1 MYEAF
6 YGLREKPFN
15 LTPDP
20 KYLYL
25 SDKHKEAFAH
35 LLFGIKNRS
44 GFVMLTGEIGT
55 GKTTIC
61 RNLLNQLDSDTEVAF
76 IFNPFLSPVELLRK
90 INSEFGIDTRADNLL
105 GLTEELN
112 IHLLN
117 AGARGKNCVLVI
129 DEAQNLDPVVLEQI
143 RLLSNL
149 ETETNKLLQIVLIGQ
164 PELGEK
170 LALHE
175 LRQLNQRITARY
187 HLKPLNAKETLQYIA
202 YRLHVAGGRKG
213 GVSFAKNAIAAVY
226 KFSKGTP
233 RVINAVCDRALLIGY
248 TREERTIT
256 AAIVRQAVRE
266 VRGER
271 VTVKRPRDWFHW
283 RRMLPSSSFV
293 LAVLVVFLIV
303 RHLTAPIEQATRE
316 LGAFNRVLSGEAPA
330 APDPASTANAAAPAG
345 AGAPAD
351 QSLVARNV
359 IDRLAGVARG
369 SRAGEDPAQA
379 LAQIAAVS
387 AEQSRDYG
395 LAAVLEKWGLPA
407 PAAPPASDE
416 AAAVSAAL
424 AGAGLACETLH
435 PVTEQL
441 LAINMPGLVRLRLEG
456 GLRWAG
462 LIGAGEDALVLAV
475 APGVHVSLSRFAFR
489 EIYANEALFPWKD
502 PAPEQTVLQPGA
514 RGRHVASLKD
524 MLRTLRL
531 IPDANTGD
539 VYDSDTASAVAGV
552 QAESGLKMD
561 GKAGKQVRMVLMAWT
576 AANGAPSLRPRAV
589 TAEAAAAESTTTP
602 APAPATVS
610 KRTDAPAKE
619 ATAFPIITPS
629 SAPPVPEQT
638 TAPETPAPQEP
649 PTPESPAPPETPAPA
664 PEPVPAE
671 TPPPAAA
678 SDQDDRRAGGETLV
692 EVKELPSPFQ
702 ESLPPAPL
710 NAGEKTQTEPVAGSL
725 ILIPRRHAPA

>member
-90 INSEFGIDTRADNLL
+90 INTEFGIDSRADNLL

-226 KFSKGTP
+226 KYSKGTP

-266 VRGER
+266 VRGEK
-271 VTVKRPRDWFHW
+271 VTVRRPRDWFHW
-283 RRMLPSSSFV
+283 RRMLPSSSFL

-330 APDPASTANAAAPAG
+330 APDPASTANAAAPGG
-345 AGAPAD
+345 AAATPLD

-369 SRAGEDPAQA
+369 SRPGEDPAQA
-379 LAQIAAVS
+379 LAQIAAVP
-387 AEQSRDYG
+387 AAQSRDYG

-407 PAAPPASDE
+407 PSAPPASDDV
-416 AAAVSAAL
+416 AAVKEVLAA
-424 AGAGLACETLH
+424 AGLASEALH

-441 LAINMPGLVRLRLEG
+441 LAINMPGLVRLKVDG
-456 GLRWAG
+456 QLRWAG
-462 LIGAGEDALVLAV
+462 LVGAGEDALVLAV
-475 APGVHVSLSRFAFR
+475 APGAHVSLSRYAFR
-489 EIYANEALFPWKD
+489 EVYANEALFPWRD
-502 PAPEQTVLQPGA
+502 PAPDQTILQPGA
-514 RGRHVASLKD
+514 RGRHVAQMKD
-524 MLRTLRL
+524 MMRSLRL
-531 IPDANTGD
+531 IPEANTSD

-561 GKAGKQVRMVLMAWT
+561 GKAGKQVRMVLMAW
-576 AANGAPSLRPRAV
+576 AGAGGVPSLRNRAP
-589 TAEAAAAESTTTP
+589 EAGLPAVAPASVPAPAPKEVSKRVKAPVKPATEFP
-602 APAPATVS
+602 APAPAP
-610 KRTDAPAKE
+610 APE
-619 ATAFPIITPS
+619 A
-629 SAPPVPEQT
+629 APPSPEP
-638 TAPETPAPQEP
+638 APEPPAPQE
-649 PTPESPAPPETPAPA
+649 AAPA
-664 PEPVPAE
+664 PSAEPVS
-671 TPPPAAA
+671 PPAAA
-678 SDQDDRRAGGETLV
+678 PVTEAPADQEDRRAGGEALV

-702 ESLPPAPL
+702 EALPPAPL
-710 NAGEKTQTEPVAGSL
+710 NAGEKPQTEPVAGSL
-725 ILIPRRHAPA
+725 ILVPRRHAPA